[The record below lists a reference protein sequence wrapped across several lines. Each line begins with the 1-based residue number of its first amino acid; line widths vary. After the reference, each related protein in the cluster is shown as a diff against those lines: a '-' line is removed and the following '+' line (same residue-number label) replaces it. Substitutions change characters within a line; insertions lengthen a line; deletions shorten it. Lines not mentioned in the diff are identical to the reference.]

1 MTGGAPGGRVP
12 TGSGGHVAVRAVS
25 HLAIGV
31 RDMDESL
38 RFYRDLL
45 GLTVDADQP
54 EDIARRHGDPLQRR
68 AVYLRWGDGPHASFV
83 VLDQQL
89 TRPRENDPL
98 RLFDLGVHHF
108 SFWVDDLAAMVER
121 MRAAG
126 VDILVEPA
134 ASDTKAYGEA
144 PGGKVLTVLLK
155 DPDGNW
161 VQLDQRL
168 EAP

>member
-1 MTGGAPGGRVP
+1 
-12 TGSGGHVAVRAVS
+12 VAVRAVS

-45 GLTVDADQP
+45 GLHVDADQP

-68 AVYLRWGDGPHASFV
+68 ACYLRWDDGPHASFL

-89 TRPRENDPL
+89 TRPRDNGPL
-98 RLFDLGVHHF
+98 RLFDHGVHHF
-108 SFWVDDLAAMVER
+108 SFWVDDLPALVER

-126 VDILVEPA
+126 IEVAVEPA
-134 ASDTKAYGEA
+134 ATDTKLYGEA
-144 PGGKVLTVLLK
+144 PGGKILTVLVK

-168 EAP
+168 EAA